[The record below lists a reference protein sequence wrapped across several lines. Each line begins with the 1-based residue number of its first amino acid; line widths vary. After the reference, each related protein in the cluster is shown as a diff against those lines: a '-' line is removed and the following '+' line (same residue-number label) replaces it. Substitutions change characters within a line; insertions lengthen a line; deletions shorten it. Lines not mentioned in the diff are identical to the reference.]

1 MERDIVPLGVRKGAW
16 TAEEDTILSGYI
28 LKHGEGNWHLI
39 PKNAGLN
46 RCRKSCRLRWL
57 NYLSP
62 HIKRGAFAYDEIDL
76 IIRLHNLLGN
86 RWSLIAGRI
95 PGRTANDV
103 KNFWNSRLKKITR
116 VNSIVERA
124 NNSDTPNK
132 VEVIRPRTHTFSKS
146 LIFVKDKYVVP
157 KTHDNMID
165 NMECN
170 QGNVP
175 IQEPVYKEMEK
186 NIPIQNDISNEEGV
200 DHMWKQYPCLV
211 AEKEQEDVTLFDPS
225 TDWGD
230 ISLENINIWSLLED

>member
-1 MERDIVPLGVRKGAW
+1 MEGDIVPLGVRKGAW
-16 TAEEDTILSGYI
+16 TEEEDTLLSGYI
-28 LKHGEGNWHLI
+28 LKHGEGKWHLI

-62 HIKRGAFAYDEIDL
+62 NIKRGTFAYDEIDL

-103 KNFWNSRLKKITR
+103 KNFWNSHLKKDTI
-116 VNSIVERA
+116 VKSSIKRA
-124 NNSDTPNK
+124 NNSDIPSK
-132 VEVIRPRTHTFSKS
+132 VKAIRPRTYTFTKS
-146 LIFVKDKYVVP
+146 LIFDKGKYVTLR
-157 KTHDNMID
+157 THD

-175 IQEPVYKEMEK
+175 IQEPVYKEMEN
-186 NIPIQNDISNEEGV
+186 NIPIQNDTSNEEGV
-200 DHMWKQYPCLV
+200 DHMWKQYSCLV
-211 AEKEQEDVTLFDPS
+211 SEKEQEDVTLFDPS